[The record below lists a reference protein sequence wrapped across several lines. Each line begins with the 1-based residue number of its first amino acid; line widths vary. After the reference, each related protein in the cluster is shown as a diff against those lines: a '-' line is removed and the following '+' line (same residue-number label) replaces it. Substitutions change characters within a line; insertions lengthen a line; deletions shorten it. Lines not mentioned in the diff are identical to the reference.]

1 MTIYD
6 ISLSISESLIVWPGD
21 PPVGISQPAHV
32 DRGDAFTVSRLDV
45 GSHVGTHVDAPAHMI
60 RGGQTVDGLAL
71 EVLIGPAW
79 VAYVPGASV
88 LSAEVL
94 ETLDLPAG
102 VERVLFRTRNS
113 ERWAHGEA
121 GFFRGYVGVSGDG
134 ARWLVDH
141 GVRLV
146 GIDYLSIAPFDD
158 PVSAHQVLLGA
169 GVVVVEGLNLSGVE
183 PGSYRLICLP
193 LKIAGAEGA
202 PARVVLVDEDVSR

>member
-1 MTIYD
+1 MAIYD
-6 ISLSISESLIVWPGD
+6 ISLPISESLIVWPGD
-21 PPVGISQPAHV
+21 PPVRISQPVHV
-32 DRGDAFTVSRLDV
+32 DRGDEFTVSRLDV
-45 GSHVGTHVDAPAHMI
+45 GTHIGTHVDAPAHMI
-60 RGGQTVDGLAL
+60 RGGQTVDSLAL

-79 VAYVPGASV
+79 VVHAVEASV

-113 ERWAHGEA
+113 ERWVHGEEE
-121 GFFRGYVGVSGDG
+121 FFRGYVGMSGDG
-134 ARWLVDH
+134 ARWLVDR

-158 PVSAHQVLLGA
+158 LVPAHQILLRAGA
-169 GVVVVEGLNLSGVE
+169 VAVEGLNLSGVE

-193 LKIAGAEGA
+193 LKIVGAEGA
-202 PARVVLVDEDVSR
+202 PARVVLMDE